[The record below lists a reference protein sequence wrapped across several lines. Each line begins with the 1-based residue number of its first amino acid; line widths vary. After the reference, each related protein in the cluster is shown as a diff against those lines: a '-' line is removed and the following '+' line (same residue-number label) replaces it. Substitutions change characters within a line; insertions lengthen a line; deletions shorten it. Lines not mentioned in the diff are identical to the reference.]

1 MAKKLFVSNLDFE
14 VTPESLQALFNE
26 SGPTVSVVIA
36 TDRETKRSKGFGFVE
51 METDEGAEKAIE
63 ALNNRLINGRP
74 IKVVED
80 RGKGGGFAGSD
91 NAEGGEGS
99 RRFEPLP
106 AIQRTQLFRRK
117 KKLDPFMEDPSKTVD
132 YRDVA
137 VISKFVSERGKI
149 LGRRHTGLSAFNQ
162 RKVSQA
168 IKRSQHLG
176 LMPFSPVSS

>member
-26 SGPTVSVVIA
+26 SGATVSVVIA

-51 METDEGAEKAIE
+51 METDEGAESAIQ
-63 ALNNRLINGRP
+63 ALNNKLINGRP

-80 RGKGGGFAGSD
+80 RGKGGGSSSGDAGGD
-91 NAEGGEGS
+91 GEGS

-106 AIQRTQLFRRK
+106 AIQRTQLFKRK
-117 KKLDPFMEDPSKTVD
+117 KKLDPFMEDPSKSVD

-137 VISKFVSERGKI
+137 VLSKFVSERGKI
-149 LGRRHTGLSAFNQ
+149 LGRRHTGLSAYNQ
-162 RKVSQA
+162 RKVSKA

-176 LMPFSPVSS
+176 LMPFSPVSK

>member
-26 SGPTVSVVIA
+26 SGATVSVVIA

-63 ALNNRLINGRP
+63 ALNNKLINGRP

-80 RGKGGGFAGSD
+80 RGKGGGFGGGEAG
-91 NAEGGEGS
+91 EGGEGS

-106 AIQRTQLFRRK
+106 AIQRTLLFRRK
-117 KKLDPFMEDPSKTVD
+117 KKLDPFMEDSTKSVD

-137 VISKFVSERGKI
+137 VLSKFVSERGKI
-149 LGRRHTGLSAFNQ
+149 LGRRHTGLSAYNQ
-162 RKVSQA
+162 RKVSKA
-168 IKRSQHLG
+168 LKRAQHLG
-176 LMPFSPVSS
+176 LLPFSPVSS

>member
-26 SGPTVSVVIA
+26 SGASVSVVIA

-51 METDEGAEKAIE
+51 METDEGAEKAIA
-63 ALNNRLINGRP
+63 ALNNKLINGRP

-80 RGKGGGFAGSD
+80 RGKGGGFAAGD
-91 NAEGGEGS
+91 AGEGGES

-117 KKLDPFMEDPSKTVD
+117 KKLDPFMEDSTKTVD

-137 VISKFVSERGKI
+137 VLTKFVSERGKI

-162 RKVSQA
+162 RKVSKA

-176 LMPFSPVSS
+176 LLPFSPVSK